1 MTTHRMML
9 RISELRERLAKVAV
23 ADQLAVLRAAQRE
36 LTLKEE
42 ALQRVKDSLRAEQE
56 KRSSKRET
64 RSDELLLTDSHIR
77 SLIEAGQAAEM
88 ARIAAGK
95 VVAQEMATYQ
105 KLMREYLRLQEKSK
119 LTAKRAR
126 EAELATELALDTNEE
141 EALLEVFNQSA
152 NATALQTV

>member
-23 ADQLAVLRAAQRE
+23 ADQLAVSRAAQRE